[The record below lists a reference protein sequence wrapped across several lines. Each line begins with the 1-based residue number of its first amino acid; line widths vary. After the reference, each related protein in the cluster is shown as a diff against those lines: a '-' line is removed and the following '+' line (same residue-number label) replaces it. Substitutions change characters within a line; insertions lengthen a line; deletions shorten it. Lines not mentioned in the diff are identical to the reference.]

1 MYMASVEND
10 ATGSQVVTEADDA
23 TVRTAVLA
31 DVFPVPSAEV
41 PPEQAATESRPTAE
55 IRAAAMRRFVNGNSL

>member
-23 TVRTAVLA
+23 TVSTAVLA
-31 DVFPVPSAEV
+31 EVFSVLSAELS
-41 PPEQAATESRPTAE
+41 PEHAATESRPTAE